1 MKQYDLENLPFDPAL
16 EAGKASKEYR
26 DDDPNRPETEE
37 DGIRA
42 EALRRLRVRQMI
54 QETVPDPKLVE
65 TASAY
70 DPTEE
75 AMKRFPN
82 LTREEALKMARAFGF

>member
-26 DDDPNRPETEE
+26 DNDPNRPETEE
-37 DGIRA
+37 DAIRA
-42 EALRRLRVRQMI
+42 EALRRLRVRG
-54 QETVPDPKLVE
+54 LVQGATGQPQAGE
-65 TASAY
+65 APTAY
-70 DPTEE
+70 DPIED

-82 LTREEALKMARAFGF
+82 LTREKALELVQALGF

>member
-42 EALRRLRVRQMI
+42 EALRRLQVRRMFTGQSG
-54 QETVPDPKLVE
+54 QPQDPK
-65 TASAY
+65 
-70 DPTEE
+70 
-75 AMKRFPN
+75 K
-82 LTREEALKMARAFGF
+82 